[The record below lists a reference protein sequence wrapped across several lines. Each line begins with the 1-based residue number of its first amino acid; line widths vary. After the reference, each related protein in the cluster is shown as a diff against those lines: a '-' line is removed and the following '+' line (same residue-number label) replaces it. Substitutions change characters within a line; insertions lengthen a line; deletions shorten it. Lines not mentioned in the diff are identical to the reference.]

1 MLTLGLVLSN
11 ATRKKTRCTS
21 RYGCTTSLFFGE
33 LAYTNYVG
41 NMIPHA
47 ITSLL

>member
-1 MLTLGLVLSN
+1 MILFYLMQQE
-11 ATRKKTRCTS
+11 KTRCTS
-21 RYGCTTSLFFGE
+21 RYGRTTSLAFGE